1 VTLVLHDWGSVLG
14 FDWANQHRD
23 RVQGIAFM
31 EASVTPISWSEF
43 PADLRGVF
51 EGFRSPQGEIMVLEQ
66 NMFIEQVL
74 PAGMQRQ
81 LSDEEMDHYRRPFVE
96 PGESRRPML
105 SWPRNLPIDGE
116 PADVTSVVNGYSS
129 WLAES
134 DVPKLFVNA
143 EPGAIVGGRIR
154 DLIRSWPNLTETTVS
169 GLHFVQEDSPDE
181 IGTAVAQFVRT
192 LRSP

>member
-1 VTLVLHDWGSVLG
+1 
-14 FDWANQHRD
+14 
-23 RVQGIAFM
+23 
-31 EASVTPISWSEF
+31 
-43 PADLRGVF
+43 VF
-51 EGFRSPQGEIMVLEQ
+51 ERFRSPQGETMVLEQ
-66 NMFIEQVL
+66 NIFIEQVL
-74 PAGMQRQ
+74 PAGMARQ
-81 LSDEEMDHYRRPFVE
+81 LSDEEMDYYRRPFVN

-105 SWPRNLPIDGE
+105 SWPRNISIDGE
-116 PADVTSVVNGYSS
+116 PADVTSVVNEYSS

-143 EPGAIVGGRIR
+143 EPGAIVHGRIR

-181 IGTAVAQFVRT
+181 IGTAVAQFVRK